1 MVLFTFCSNTKLQG
15 PKNIPDY
22 WDPAALPDPGFK
34 VWESHILELDRRGSI
49 KTDECEMTTL

>member
-15 PKNIPDY
+15 PKSIPDY

-34 VWESHILELDRRGSI
+34 VWNSHTLELDRRGFY
-49 KTDECEMTTL
+49 KTYV